1 MTIADAARRA
11 IAWHPS
17 VTQAVAKMN
26 QQAAGIGEAE
36 DAYWPKLNWGV
47 DSTYVGGAALSNPA
61 LNLTGSQT
69 LYDFGKTD
77 SSVQLASA
85 GTDRSRAE
93 IVLAVDKLAYETTLA
108 IIEVQRHRDLLSVAA
123 ARARDID
130 AIVELV
136 RQRTAQGAGTQ
147 SDMLQA
153 ETRAQAARTA
163 ALQIETEYKRWESI
177 ALSLTGTQAPLR
189 LQGGMPA
196 WLNGACAASARI
208 EKSPAYLEAMA
219 GHAVAVAQLDQIRAQ
234 AMPTLELQGQVGADL
249 MRLGQTDPSYKIGLN
264 VSGSLYS
271 GGTSAARVEGA
282 EHAVEAA
289 KAALAL
295 AQVETQRSL
304 AETSS
309 QLSTMKRLK
318 TALTESQSTLDQTRA
333 LYRTQY
339 TELGT
344 RTLLDLLN
352 AEDDYHSARHDAV
365 SVGYDFNTL
374 ALDCV
379 RNSGELRD
387 VLGLT
392 QASIRGLS
400 I

>member
-1 MTIADAARRA
+1 
-11 IAWHPS
+11 
-17 VTQAVAKMN
+17 
-26 QQAAGIGEAE
+26 
-36 DAYWPKLNWGV
+36 
-47 DSTYVGGAALSNPA
+47 
-61 LNLTGSQT
+61 
-69 LYDFGKTD
+69 
-77 SSVQLASA
+77 
-85 GTDRSRAE
+85 
-93 IVLAVDKLAYETTLA
+93 
-108 IIEVQRHRDLLSVAA
+108 
-123 ARARDID
+123 
-130 AIVELV
+130 
-136 RQRTAQGAGTQ
+136 
-147 SDMLQA
+147 
-153 ETRAQAARTA
+153 
-163 ALQIETEYKRWESI
+163 
-177 ALSLTGTQAPLR
+177 
-189 LQGGMPA
+189 
-196 WLNGACAASARI
+196 
-208 EKSPAYLEAMA
+208 
-219 GHAVAVAQLDQIRAQ
+219 
-234 AMPTLELQGQVGADL
+234 

-271 GGTSAARVEGA
+271 GGTSAARAEGA